1 MVFLRWFQL
10 FLLQLRIVAPDIIQ
24 QSFFWLRRSQFRRP
38 SFDLMHLNGEECS
51 VNPRVESLSTQGS
64 GAATAMG
71 AAKTP
76 GGTARQPTVHD
87 QQRKRA
93 FRRARRRAEQSGG
106 TYYRGRWRTAEELGT
121 KVVDAA
127 KVKAAPASAGTGHS
141 RPWVAQPR
149 IQVRSFNVGGVTA
162 EVYDSLCHWL
172 RTRCEEDIL
181 ILQELHWGCGRTEGS
196 WTIPGWTFYVSAN
209 DKQRFSGVGVV
220 VSHRIARAED
230 STYCTWIPGRLL
242 QVRCGGARATID
254 ILAGYQWVW
263 ATGTTPATLENRSF
277 FWNQLSR
284 ALHSIPRRNLLIVGA
299 DLNTRCQPLP
309 GLIGRGVMNKNKL
322 RDPELEAVLQEH
334 NLVLLNT
341 WGSSRPNCCHTFYH
355 GETRSQIDFLAMR
368 RPAADHVARR
378 AAPYVF
384 DLAPWRQGP
393 KHHALRASIPWRAG
407 WTYAKKPAVQH
418 RFSLGELRLSIK
430 AMDERAQKLQAEVCR
445 TLQRDPESQTVSQMN
460 ARVLALCSKLYPA
473 RKIHA
478 SSHSQKPCLQ
488 PEVQHAVEQVWATQS
503 AVCTS
508 AKAVGL
514 RASIEA
520 WRRAAAFK
528 QASRQLRRVSRAARK
543 AWFEDK
549 ILEAERA
556 ASKHDLGAV
565 YRVINHIAPK
575 KKRDSVRIRGTRGQ
589 LLSPH
594 AEFQEVFQHFQSE
607 FRDPKQFDLPS
618 CQVSHFSVE
627 ETQAA
632 IGLLRKGKAVPS
644 TSIPAELWLLCP
656 QEFAQFLTPRINLAG
671 TTAERYP
678 PEVANCTLAL
688 LPKPNKPGR
697 RPADLRPLGLQDPGS
712 KVVANLLRARLQ
724 AATQEYL
731 WAHPQYAYCPQRAID
746 EAISRVAK
754 HCREVRDRVQR
765 STCTVHDR
773 RAGYT
778 PSQCVGGIMLG
789 VDLSRAFDCVPRQA
803 LQLSLQ
809 RAGAEPELQQAVLV
823 LHEQCKY
830 KVTHK
835 GHSAEFDM
843 ERGVRQGCTLS
854 PYLFALFTCHLYDE
868 IAQRTNT
875 AWAQSA
881 LTLFADDTHLAWD
894 IHSTEDLRFCMHCI
908 RVTFEIF
915 AQFGMTVNPTKSQLV
930 LRLRGSAAARWL
942 RQHKHRGERGQVW
955 LDVGLPHQPL
965 KIPLVAT
972 MQYLGTIVSYHGFE
986 LQTCQHR
993 VQAALSNKHRLARI
1007 LQHRQL
1013 TLGQRARLYIACI
1026 RSCLLYGQHAIGL
1039 TMPVLRKL
1047 DQFDSRVLRAIAKSP
1062 AHLLKESTVR
1072 LRQRLGT
1079 DAPQTVLRTMLERRC
1094 ERIQSAECREW
1105 LQQILREMRDLMPNP
1120 ETTRLLPD
1128 PTPETAVFT
1137 LGVPCPDCG
1146 VYFPSVS
1153 IMRTHR
1159 AKKHAY
1165 KGQNARTGSGRLD
1178 ATTYAQG
1185 TVGGMPKCR
1194 LCGKIFSRV
1203 EALKK
1208 HINSGCEQ
1216 HMQDA
1221 APQPGAT
1228 TADVDQVP
1236 TQQAES
1242 VRCRSPQVVPAST
1255 ETEDI
1260 SQLALLHCPQFVQ
1273 QVRTDWRKA
1282 VRCPTINQKLR
1293 EHCVACGQW
1302 GSRLKQHLR
1311 LMHPELWAL
1320 QQAATSQCR
1329 SIGLLA
1335 ASPCVYCG
1343 LVTQN
1348 PGRHLTS
1355 CIAVFQASLAHLVH
1369 TASPGPDGD
1378 GGRPDGCSGG
1388 SGPPGAGNC
1397 VRRSAV
1403 GECGV
1408 GEEAGERPG
1417 AGGRRQATQVATGRL
1432 IGEGTILQFL
1442 GRVAARKASVAECSG
1457 VTGQPSSCHGEP
1469 SNSGAGQDLS
1479 QSGGETRTGVD
1490 ETAAGRG
1497 LHRFLRHVGDGVH
1510 GTPSWSGQG
1519 MGRAICSGDG
1529 QNVHQGHLGHG
1540 DDEGPP
1546 GESGKSSEGG
1556 RAVATLYECWMVPRR
1571 RDHGPGVGLPHMGSQ
1586 GKETSGGR
1594 HTTTKAQR
1602 SPSPH
1607 RRPPRE
1613 PSQRGRLDKVRLHQE
1628 ARPSG
1633 EVHHRSCSNDAPG
1646 ELERPSER
1654 SVLQCNAGP
1663 ERERDRKTAR
1673 SSLEARTSTSTASC
1687 KSPGGSV
1694 PRCSILRLD
1703 AEEPQRALAEAD
1715 CLGRQSAGTAHEG
1728 VPVPIS
1734 TSLKPFPVRL
1744 QNRTNVCYAN
1754 SVLQVLMWL
1763 AEVSGTTC
1771 GALQQ
1776 SRRLM
1781 RTAQLIHLP
1790 ACLALQ
1796 PLFRNWVGVHQ
1807 QHDAGEFLAHCLA
1820 FSQAEAWQGAW
1831 EARLDSPNRAV
1842 DSGTL
1847 LQAITLHVEGETLQ
1861 ALVDRWH
1868 TQYALHALV
1877 QHHGLL
1883 FVQIARYT
1891 RDAKLTDVLRVR
1903 PGDSVILPVFE
1914 TAEGLGVKHETFRVT
1929 ALIYH
1934 LGDRVTSGHYKSLI
1948 GVPHTTTWE
1957 YFVCDDNKS
1966 PQPAKGRDLQQVDR
1980 NAYLIGLMRS
1990 L

>member
-1 MVFLRWFQL
+1 MPRAI
-10 FLLQLRIVAPDIIQ
+10 R
-24 QSFFWLRRSQFRRP
+24 
-38 SFDLMHLNGEECS
+38 DLGLHS
-51 VNPRVESLSTQGS
+51 PESLC
-64 GAATAMG
+64 AAT
-71 AAKTP
+71 T
-76 GGTARQPTVHD
+76 
-87 QQRKRA
+87 
-93 FRRARRRAEQSGG
+93 
-106 TYYRGRWRTAEELGT
+106 W
-121 KVVDAA
+121 
-127 KVKAAPASAGTGHS
+127 
-141 RPWVAQPR
+141 
-149 IQVRSFNVGGVTA
+149 GGVTA
-162 EVYDSLCHWL
+162 EVYDGLCHWL
-172 RTRCEEDIL
+172 RTRCEDDIL

-220 VSHRIARAED
+220 VSHRLARAED
-230 STYCTWIPGRLL
+230 STYCSWIPGRLL

-263 ATGTTPATLENRSF
+263 ANGAAPATLENRSF

-299 DLNTRCQPLP
+299 DLNTRCQPIP
-309 GLIGRGVMNKNKL
+309 GLIGRGVMNKHQV

-368 RPAADHVARR
+368 RPAADSVARR

-418 RFSLGELRLSIK
+418 RFSLGELRSSIK
-430 AMDERAQKLQAEVCR
+430 AMDERAQTLQAEVCR
-445 TLQRDPESQTVSQMN
+445 TLQRVPECTTVAQMN
-460 ARVLALCSKLYPA
+460 TRVLALCRKLYPA
-473 RKIHA
+473 RRSGT
-478 SSHSQKPCLQ
+478 SSQSQKPCLR
-488 PEVQHAVEQVWATQS
+488 PEVQDAVEQVWATQQ
-503 AVCTS
+503 AVRTS
-508 AKAVGL
+508 VKAVGM

-528 QASRQLRRVSRAARK
+528 QASKQLRKVSRAARK
-543 AWFEDK
+543 AWFEDR

-556 ASKHDLGAV
+556 ARRNDLGAV

-575 KKRDSVRIRGTRGQ
+575 KKRDSVRIRGAQGQ
-589 LLSPH
+589 LLSPQ

-607 FRDPKQFDLPS
+607 FRNPHSFDLPS
-618 CQVSHFSVE
+618 CQVSHFRAE

-632 IGLLRKGKAVPS
+632 IGLLRTGKAVPS
-644 TSIPAELWLLCP
+644 TSLPAELWLLCP
-656 QEFAQFLTPRINLAG
+656 REFAQFFTPHINLAG
-671 TTAERYP
+671 TTAARYP

-712 KVVANLLRARLQ
+712 KIVANLIRARLQ
-724 AATQEYL
+724 ATTQAYL

-754 HCREVRDRVQR
+754 HCRAVRDRVQR

-773 RAGYT
+773 RAGCT

-789 VDLSRAFDCVPRQA
+789 VDLSRAFDCVPRHA
-803 LQLSLQ
+803 LQTSLQ

-823 LHEQCKY
+823 LHEQCRY
-830 KVTHK
+830 RVTHK
-835 GHSAEFDM
+835 GYSAEFDM

-875 AWAQSA
+875 AWAQAA

-908 RVTFEIF
+908 RVTFEVF

-942 RQHKHRGERGQVW
+942 RQHKHRGERGQAW

-965 KIPLVAT
+965 RIPLVAT

-993 VQAALSNKHRLARI
+993 VQAVLGNKHRLARI

-1013 TLGQRARLYIACI
+1013 TLGQRTRLYIACI

-1062 AHLLKESTVR
+1062 AHLLKESTVKLRHR
-1072 LRQRLGT
+1072 LNT
-1079 DAPQTVLRTMLERRC
+1079 DAPHNVLCTMLERRC
-1094 ERIQSAECREW
+1094 AKVQSAECRVW
-1105 LQQILREMRDLMPNP
+1105 LQQLLRELRDLIPNQVI
-1120 ETTRLLPD
+1120 TRLLPS
-1128 PTPETAVFT
+1128 PPSEAAVVT

-1165 KGQNARTGSGRLD
+1165 KGQNARPGAGRLD
-1178 ATTYAQG
+1178 AATYVQG

-1216 HMQDA
+1216 QTHDEE
-1221 APQPGAT
+1221 PEPGAT
-1228 TADVDQVP
+1228 AADVDQVP
-1236 TQQAES
+1236 TRQAES
-1242 VRCRSPQVVPAST
+1242 VRCRSPQVVPERT
-1255 ETEDI
+1255 ETVEA

-1282 VRCPTINQKLR
+1282 VRCPDINQKLR

-1311 LMHPELWAL
+1311 LMHPELWAH

-1329 SIGLLA
+1329 SIGLIA

-1343 LVTQN
+1343 LATQN
-1348 PGRHLTS
+1348 LGRHLTS
-1355 CIAVFQASLAHLVH
+1355 CIAVFQASLAHLIH
-1369 TASPGPDGD
+1369 TVSPGPDGD

-1388 SGPPGAGNC
+1388 AGLPGAGIR
-1397 VRRSAV
+1397 VRSSAV
-1403 GECGV
+1403 GERGT

-1417 AGGRRQATQVATGRL
+1417 AGGRRQAAKVATGRL
-1432 IGEGTILQFL
+1432 KGEGTILQFL
-1442 GRVAARKASVAECSG
+1442 GRVSARKAPVAECSG
-1457 VTGQPSSCHGEP
+1457 LTGQPSSCHGK
-1469 SNSGAGQDLS
+1469 SSDSGAGQNS
-1479 QSGGETRTGVD
+1479 GQSGGPTRAGVD
-1490 ETAAGRG
+1490 AAAAGRG

-1510 GTPSWSGQG
+1510 GSPLWRGQR
-1519 MGRAICSGDG
+1519 MGRAICSGGG
-1529 QNVHQGHLGHG
+1529 QNVHHGHPGHVN
-1540 DDEGPP
+1540 DEGPSR
-1546 GESGKSSEGG
+1546 ESRKGSEGG
-1556 RAVATLYECWMVPRR
+1556 RSVATLYECWMVPRR
-1571 RDHGPGVGLPHMGSQ
+1571 RANGPSVGVPHLGSQ
-1586 GKETSGGR
+1586 GEEASGGR
-1594 HTTTKAQR
+1594 HTTTQTQR
-1602 SPSPH
+1602 SPPPH

-1613 PSQRGRLDKVRLHQE
+1613 SPQRGRLDEVRFHQE

-1633 EVHHRSCSNDAPG
+1633 EVCNRGCSDDATGQFERPG
-1646 ELERPSER
+1646 ER
-1654 SVLQCNAGP
+1654 SMLQRDEGP
-1663 ERERDRKTAR
+1663 ERERDREIA
-1673 SSLEARTSTSTASC
+1673 EARTGAPAATRE
-1687 KSPGGSV
+1687 SPGGGV
-1694 PRCSILRLD
+1694 PRCTLLRLD
-1703 AEEPQRALAEAD
+1703 EEEPQWALAKAD
-1715 CLGRQSAGTAHEG
+1715 GLGRQSAGTAHEG

-1734 TSLKPFPVRL
+1734 SSLKPFPVRL

-1754 SVLQVLMWL
+1754 SVLQALMWL

-1771 GALQQ
+1771 GALQP

-1796 PLFRNWVGVHQ
+1796 PLFRHWAGVHQ
-1807 QHDAGEFLAHCLA
+1807 QHDAGEFLVA
-1820 FSQAEAWQGAW
+1820 FSQAEAWQGTW
-1831 EARLDSPNRAV
+1831 EARLDSPSRVV

-1868 TQYALHALV
+1868 RQYALHALV

-1891 RDAKLTDVLRVR
+1891 CDTKLQDVLRVR

-1914 TAEGLGVKHETFRVT
+1914 TTEGLGVKHEAFRVIV
-1929 ALIYH
+1929 LIYH
-1934 LGDRVTSGHYKSLI
+1934 LGNRVTSGHYKSLI
-1948 GVPHTTTWE
+1948 GVPDDAVWG
-1957 YFVCDDNKS
+1957 YFVCDDNKP
-1966 PQPAKGRDLQQVDR
+1966 PQPAKSKDLQQVDR
-1980 NAYLIGLMRS
+1980 NAYLIGLMRN